1 MRNAKGEASPNG
13 YRKFCYRAAALFAAL
28 AVAAVSYTVTVM
40 AWFQDSLNTS
50 AQISAGRYAARL
62 DILDAATD
70 TPLWSSG
77 VEGITSFDGDIALD
91 GFAGPAVI
99 RVSGYQFG
107 EGTLPFAYTL
117 QGQPAEVLQPGEVR
131 EHKTEITDGGI
142 SLQFF
147 TAYHNQ
153 AIYTAADAAA
163 LRDTA
168 YPAGSVVYLTA
179 DIAADVL
186 TFDGRYP
193 NLNLNGHTLAVDRLE
208 IHAAAGVYT
217 TMCVENGVL
226 TIGGR
231 TYRDGEQLPV
241 SGDGHVAPALRGLR
255 DAQAG

>member
-1 MRNAKGEASPNG
+1 MSEKKTEEMNTQPAE
-13 YRKFCYRAAALFAAL
+13 AAAQEKPAQETAKKLDQGKAEIMKVLDGVQGAEKL
-28 AVAAVSYTVTVM
+28 A
-40 AWFQDSLNTS
+40 DLIERGKKNGKL
-50 AQISAGRYAARL
+50 SAGEL
-62 DILDAATD
+62 MD
-70 TPLWSSG
+70 
-77 VEGITSFDGDIALD
+77 VLD

-241 SGDGHVAPALRGLR
+241 SGDGHVALALRGLR